1 MNNSQETIICF
12 CEDITKE
19 EILKAIEQGCTTTNE
34 IKRHLR
40 AGMGECQGRGCMPQ
54 IMKLISQKT
63 GKPREEILPST
74 DRTPIKPVP
83 LGVMGKIPEGNQKE
97 V

>member
-1 MNNSQETIICF
+1 MNKEGETIICF

-19 EILKAIEQGCTTTNE
+19 EIIKAMEQGYTTPTE

-54 IMKLISQKT
+54 IMKLVRRKT
-63 GKPREEILPST
+63 GKRRDEILPPGV
-74 DRTPIKPVP
+74 RAPI
-83 LGVMGKIPEGNQKE
+83 
-97 V
+97 